1 MDLPTRIG
9 RYDVVRLLGQGG
21 MGRVVLANDSVLGRR
36 VAIKTLRDDLGLPP
50 DLRDRLKERMRN
62 EAKAAAALSH
72 PNMVTLHDMGE
83 DPVLGLYLVFEYVE
97 GPTLRERVADGPMT
111 PLEVAK
117 LGRELGSALTHAHAS
132 GVIHRDVKPE
142 NVILSKTGGKLT
154 DFGIARIPDST
165 LTTAGATMGT
175 PAYSAPEAL
184 ALGEFSA
191 FSDQFSLGALLYEA
205 LSGTRAFAGEDARVT
220 ASMIATTD
228 PTPLANAESEGSRK
242 LVMRRVDGVLMRAL
256 AKQKEVRYASCE
268 AFGDAL
274 AAAIDTRSS
283 GAFAT
288 LPPSS
293 HSLSLIP
300 GATTRRWQNLVAGLG
315 LLVIVGL
322 VLLGRR
328 SNDDKHD
335 PPTPDAGPSASA
347 SVSAKPPPNVTPPR
361 KKASPPVVVPMM
373 IDASTV
379 PDAAPT
385 VQIPQPL

>member
-191 FSDQFSLGALLYEA
+191 SSDQFSLGALLYEA

>member
-256 AKQKEVRYASCE
+256 AKQKEIRYASCE

-328 SNDDKHD
+328 SSDDKHD
-335 PPTPDAGPSASA
+335 PLTPDAGPSASA

-361 KKASPPVVVPMM
+361 KKAPPPVVVPMV